1 MTALATQTSSK
12 RRLLLAS
19 DSNDNA
25 AWALGATDTISRPF
39 DREGILQ
46 RIRSAFPDTVSFDA
60 TGSGKALN
68 KGIPAVQAV
77 TVKMYEK
84 LPAGTPLSFGDI
96 LEAENK
102 ILRAIKQTSARMAK
116 YFWPA
121 SHRSSTFISTKRAMS
136 PSAV

>member
-25 AWALGATDTISRPF
+25 GWALGATDTISRPF
-39 DREGILQ
+39 DRQGILQ

-68 KGIPAVQAV
+68 KGIAAVQAV

-84 LPAGTPLSFGDI
+84 LPAGTPSASATSSRPKTKF
-96 LEAENK
+96 
-102 ILRAIKQTSARMAK
+102 SAR
-116 YFWPA
+116 
-121 SHRSSTFISTKRAMS
+121 SSKPPREWLNTFGRHHTARL
-136 PSAV
+136 PSFQ

>member
-1 MTALATQTSSK
+1 MTALATQTSPK

-19 DSNDNA
+19 DRNDNA
-25 AWALGATDTISRPF
+25 GLGLGRNRHDQ
-39 DREGILQ
+39 GILQ
-46 RIRSAFPDTVSFDA
+46 RIRSAFFDTVIFDA

-68 KGIPAVQAV
+68 KGIAAVQAV
-77 TVKMYEK
+77 MVKMYEK

-121 SHRSSTFISTKRAMS
+121 SHRSSTFVSTKRAMS

>member
-1 MTALATQTSSK
+1 MQ
-12 RRLLLAS
+12 
-19 DSNDNA
+19 
-25 AWALGATDTISRPF
+25 AWALGATDTIRVFCSASARHFLTPSSSTRP
-39 DREGILQ
+39 
-46 RIRSAFPDTVSFDA
+46 
-60 TGSGKALN
+60 GSGKALN
-68 KGIPAVQAV
+68 KGIAAVQAV
-77 TVKMYEK
+77 MVKMYEK

>member
-25 AWALGATDTISRPF
+25 GWALGATDTISRPF
-39 DREGILQ
+39 DRQGILQ

-68 KGIPAVQAV
+68 KGIAAVQAV

-102 ILRAIKQTSARMAK
+102 ILRAIKQKQTSARMAK

-121 SHRSSTFISTKRAMS
+121 SHRASTFISTKRA
-136 PSAV
+136 

>member
-25 AWALGATDTISRPF
+25 GWALGATDTISRPF

-60 TGSGKALN
+60 TGSGKA
-68 KGIPAVQAV
+68 
-77 TVKMYEK
+77 
-84 LPAGTPLSFGDI
+84 
-96 LEAENK
+96 
-102 ILRAIKQTSARMAK
+102 
-116 YFWPA
+116 
-121 SHRSSTFISTKRAMS
+121 
-136 PSAV
+136 